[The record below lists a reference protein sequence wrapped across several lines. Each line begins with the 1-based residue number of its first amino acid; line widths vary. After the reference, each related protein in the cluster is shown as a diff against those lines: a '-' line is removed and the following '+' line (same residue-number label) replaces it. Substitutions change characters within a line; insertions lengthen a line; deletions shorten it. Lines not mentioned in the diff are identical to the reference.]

1 MLHQNVTSQ
10 HCGIVML
17 LCRAFSK
24 QKEDDAKFL
33 KSFFS
38 KECLFFY
45 FLLLKVWSKDQQ
57 FYLGAD

>member
-10 HCGIVML
+10 HCGIIML
-17 LCRAFSK
+17 SCRAFSK
-24 QKEDDAKFL
+24 QKDDAKFL
-33 KSFFS
+33 KSFFL
-38 KECLFFY
+38 KECVF

>member
-1 MLHQNVTSQ
+1 MPHQNVTSQ

-24 QKEDDAKFL
+24 QKDDAKFL

>member
-10 HCGIVML
+10 HCGTVTL

-24 QKEDDAKFL
+24 QKEDDAEFL

-38 KECLFFY
+38 KEGLFLY